1 MLVTLAE
8 TAGFSSS
15 SLVAESI
22 LVGLPSQHLETQGD
36 CKEGNHALQY
46 QGRKKARDIVR
57 MEPHDSSGLL
67 TSKFLYLKQNKT
79 VIFSFFY
86 PQSKN

>member
-22 LVGLPSQHLETQGD
+22 LVGLPSQHLET
-36 CKEGNHALQY
+36 
-46 QGRKKARDIVR
+46 
-57 MEPHDSSGLL
+57 
-67 TSKFLYLKQNKT
+67 
-79 VIFSFFY
+79 
-86 PQSKN
+86 